1 MGAAQGSRLGY
12 NRVFGGLVQGLFAK
26 RWFLPRRI
34 DALGRTRSI
43 LWRKNDFT
51 SKRGSENLMIIKP
64 LYLLAD
70 SQLFFWKS
78 ESDSLAER
86 LRADLDTT
94 NPNAAYVG
102 ASNGDQPEFYSLF
115 QAAMESM
122 EISNCRLVPSQ
133 PSKEDI
139 SFLENADL
147 IVLSG
152 GDVERGW
159 RVFEQNG
166 LKDLLPR
173 KRFDGAVLMGVSAGA
188 VQLGLGHLSNAAQPK
203 PVDMF
208 RFAPFYVGAHEEEN
222 DWWDLRALVNLS
234 QADVRG
240 IGIPAGGGAVYQSD
254 GTLEP
259 IRKHLTELTKESA
272 RITENVLAPLIG

>member
-1 MGAAQGSRLGY
+1 M
-12 NRVFGGLVQGLFAK
+12 V
-26 RWFLPRRI
+26 
-34 DALGRTRSI
+34 
-43 LWRKNDFT
+43 
-51 SKRGSENLMIIKP
+51 IKP

-78 ESDSLAER
+78 GSDSLAER
-86 LRADLDTT
+86 LRADLNTT
-94 NPNAAYVG
+94 NPKAAYVG

-115 QAAMESM
+115 QAAMDAM
-122 EISNCRLVPSQ
+122 GISDCRAVPSQ
-133 PSKEDI
+133 PSREDI
-139 SFLENADL
+139 SFLEEAHL

-159 RVFEQNG
+159 RTFEQNG
-166 LKDLLPR
+166 LKELLPR
-173 KRFDGAVLMGVSAGA
+173 KRFDGAILMGVSAGA

-203 PVDMF
+203 PLDMF
-208 RFAPFYVGAHEEEN
+208 RFAPFYVGAHDEEN

-234 QADVRG
+234 QSDVRG

-272 RITENVLAPLIG
+272 RITENVLAPLVG

>member
-1 MGAAQGSRLGY
+1 M
-12 NRVFGGLVQGLFAK
+12 V
-26 RWFLPRRI
+26 
-34 DALGRTRSI
+34 
-43 LWRKNDFT
+43 
-51 SKRGSENLMIIKP
+51 IKP

-78 ESDSLAER
+78 ENDSLAER

-94 NPNAAYVG
+94 NPKAAYVG

-122 EISNCRLVPSQ
+122 GISNCRAVPSQ
-133 PSKEDI
+133 PSREDI

-159 RVFEQNG
+159 RTFEQNG
-166 LKDLLPR
+166 LKELLPR
-173 KRFDGAVLMGVSAGA
+173 KRFDGAILMGVSAGA

-203 PVDMF
+203 PLEMF
-208 RFAPFYVGAHEEEN
+208 RFAPFYVGAHDEEN

-234 QADVRG
+234 QSDVRG

-259 IRKHLTELTKESA
+259 IRKHLTELAKESA
-272 RITENVLAPLIG
+272 RITENVLAPLLG

>member
-1 MGAAQGSRLGY
+1 M
-12 NRVFGGLVQGLFAK
+12 V
-26 RWFLPRRI
+26 
-34 DALGRTRSI
+34 
-43 LWRKNDFT
+43 
-51 SKRGSENLMIIKP
+51 IKP

-78 ESDSLAER
+78 DGNSLAER
-86 LRADLDTT
+86 LRADLDST
-94 NPNAAYVG
+94 NPKAAYIG

-122 EISNCRLVPSQ
+122 QISNCRFVPSQ

-139 SFLENADL
+139 SFIEEADL
-147 IVLSG
+147 ILLSG

-159 RVFEQNG
+159 RTFEQNG
-166 LKDLLPR
+166 LKELIPR
-173 KRFDGAVLMGVSAGA
+173 KRFDGAILIGVSAGA
-188 VQLGLGHLSNAAQPK
+188 IQLGLGCLSNSAQPK
-203 PVDMF
+203 QIDMF
-208 RFAPFYVGAHEEEN
+208 RFAPFYVGAHDEEN

-234 QADVRG
+234 QSNTRA

-272 RITENVLAPLIG
+272 RITENVLTPLVR

>member
-1 MGAAQGSRLGY
+1 M
-12 NRVFGGLVQGLFAK
+12 V
-26 RWFLPRRI
+26 
-34 DALGRTRSI
+34 
-43 LWRKNDFT
+43 
-51 SKRGSENLMIIKP
+51 IKP

-78 ESDSLAER
+78 ENDSLAER

-94 NPNAAYVG
+94 NPKAAYVG

-122 EISNCRLVPSQ
+122 GISNCRAVPSQ
-133 PSKEDI
+133 PSREDI

-159 RVFEQNG
+159 RTFEQNG
-166 LKDLLPR
+166 LKELLPR
-173 KRFDGAVLMGVSAGA
+173 KRFDGAILMGVSAGA

-203 PVDMF
+203 PLEMF
-208 RFAPFYVGAHEEEN
+208 RFAPFYVGAHDEEN

-234 QADVRG
+234 QSDVRG

-259 IRKHLTELTKESA
+259 IRKHLTELAKESA
-272 RITENVLAPLIG
+272 RITENVLTPPVG

>member
-1 MGAAQGSRLGY
+1 M
-12 NRVFGGLVQGLFAK
+12 V
-26 RWFLPRRI
+26 
-34 DALGRTRSI
+34 
-43 LWRKNDFT
+43 
-51 SKRGSENLMIIKP
+51 IKP

-86 LRADLDTT
+86 LHADMDTSS
-94 NPNAAYVG
+94 PKAAYIG

-115 QAAMESM
+115 VAAMEIM
-122 EISNCRLVPSQ
+122 GISNCRAVPSQ

-139 SFLENADL
+139 SFIEDADVIL
-147 IVLSG
+147 LSG

-159 RVFEQNG
+159 RTFEQNG
-166 LKDLLPR
+166 LKELVPR
-173 KRFDGAVLMGVSAGA
+173 KRFDGAILIGVSAGG
-188 VQLGLGHLSNAAQPK
+188 VQLGLGCLSNSAQPK
-203 PVDMF
+203 QIDTF
-208 RFAPFYVGAHEEEN
+208 RFAPFYVGAHDEEN

-234 QADVRG
+234 QTDTRA

-259 IRKHLTELTKESA
+259 IRKHLTELTRESA
-272 RITENVLAPLIG
+272 TITENVLAPLVR